1 MATRF
6 DRITGSPLSDERHAH
21 LRRTAMAMAMRTG
34 K

>member
-6 DRITGSPLSDERHAH
+6 DRITGSQLSDERHVH
-21 LRRTAMAMAMRTG
+21 LRRKATAMRTG

>member
-6 DRITGSPLSDERHAH
+6 DRITGSQLSDERHVH
-21 LRRTAMAMAMRTG
+21 LRRKAIAMAMRTG